1 VLVGE
6 GGQRNRQLVLDNSQL
21 ESAVGGGRRA
31 QRRGQCRHCVAQI
44 LIILANADREVA
56 NVRK

>member
-1 VLVGE
+1 
-6 GGQRNRQLVLDNSQL
+6 LVLDNSQL